1 MPSFQN
7 GGGDRY
13 LEEIPV
19 NAQKFARRVKKNVED
34 WNFDGVD
41 FFNLVREKGTQR
53 EAGCNQLACISGPKM
68 DIQEHTQIESLSHHP
83 ALI

>member
-1 MPSFQN
+1 MSSWQN

-19 NAQKFARRVKKNVED
+19 NARKFAARVKKNVED

-41 FFNLVREKGTQR
+41 FFNLVREPRARKYVHLGISQSFGPNSLLIPTR
-53 EAGCNQLACISGPKM
+53 EIVNG
-68 DIQEHTQIESLSHHP
+68 
-83 ALI
+83 

>member
-1 MPSFQN
+1 MSSFQN

-13 LEEIPV
+13 LEEIPF

-41 FFNLVREKGTQR
+41 FFNLVRGKGTQR
-53 EAGCNQLACISGPKM
+53 
-68 DIQEHTQIESLSHHP
+68 
-83 ALI
+83 